1 MTPQEQQ
8 AQQTVDNLVKLLNEK
23 QRAEYELRQL
33 EANKDELAATVKQRQ
48 AVRRGG

>member
-8 AQQTVDNLVKLLNEK
+8 AQLVENLNKLLNEK
-23 QRAEYELRQL
+23 QQAEWELKQL
-33 EANKDELAATVKQRQ
+33 DAQIAELAATVKQRQ